1 MSKYKEHCEKSKE
14 IFGEEGKE
22 YHAWID
28 QFAKFGY
35 HHRQVLHN
43 VEGMEIGVQIFGERA
58 RQHLKQHI
66 LDDYKSNRVPTIRN
80 LRNEGRTNHPLGI
93 KKFKWTDTEVEID
106 GKMMK
111 GIKMEETK

>member
-1 MSKYKEHCEKSKE
+1 MPKFIEHCNKSKE
-14 IFGEEGKE
+14 LFQDEGKQ
-22 YHAWID
+22 YHMWID

-43 VEGMEIGVQIFGERA
+43 KEGVEIGVQIFGERA

-66 LDDYKSNRVPTIRN
+66 FDDYKTDRVPTIRN
-80 LRNEGRTNHPLGI
+80 LRDEGRTNYPLGI
-93 KKFKWTDTEVEID
+93 KEFKWTDTVIEID

-111 GIKMEETK
+111 GIKKVN